1 MILARIK
8 WLIWNKITSLT
19 SRGAWLGVWLF
30 KGRFLV
36 GVMAIIFNE
45 KNQVLLVQHQWHEK
59 HLWRLPGGLVEKKG
73 SLENNL
79 AREIKEELGVEP
91 KRIRLVWAEK
101 ASWQRRI
108 DVFFLFTP
116 QSEIRKLPPNSEI
129 RRFRF
134 FPLDSLPRGLFPGQ
148 KQIILLAWKQ
158 SKENLLP

>member
-1 MILARIK
+1 MTLTKIK
-8 WLIWNKITSLT
+8 WSIWGKITSLA
-19 SRGAWLGVWLF
+19 SKGVWLGVWLF
-30 KGRFLV
+30 KGHFLV

-108 DVFFLFTP
+108 DVFFLFTL
-116 QSEIRKLPPNSEI
+116 QNKIRKLPANSEI
-129 RRFRF
+129 KGFAS
-134 FPLDSLPRGLFPGQ
+134 FP
-148 KQIILLAWKQ
+148 
-158 SKENLLP
+158 